1 MNPHRRLFITGIS
14 GLLGL
19 NAALQWRGRFDITGC
34 YRSRPV
40 SMPEVKAVALNLED
54 SAATQALFEQ
64 IRPDV
69 VLHTAALTDVDR
81 CELDPALAARLNVDV
96 TRVVAGAA
104 RQVGAQLV
112 HVSTDHVFAGDR
124 PFYDELAE
132 PHPVNV
138 YARTKLE
145 AERVVHEVYPGALT
159 VRTNFLG
166 WGPAAP
172 RSFLDWVIRSLAEG
186 VPLRM
191 FTDVFIT
198 PIGVNDLLDCLFD
211 LLELAPAGVV
221 HVAGAERL
229 SKYEIGVRTARTFG
243 YRTDL
248 IERASIDGF
257 PLPAPR
263 PRDLSLNTGRV
274 SQLLGRP
281 MPDADAC
288 LRRLRELRDAGW
300 PDALHTAL
308 QPVTRAAPD
317 RP

>member
-1 MNPHRRLFITGIS
+1 MNPRRRLFITGIS

-19 NAALQWRGRFDITGC
+19 NAALQWRRRFDTTEC
-34 YRSRPV
+34 YRSHPI
-40 SMPEVKAVALNLED
+40 SMPEVNAVALNLED
-54 SAATQALFEQ
+54 GAATQALFDQ

-96 TRVVAGAA
+96 TRVVAEAA
-104 RQVGAQLV
+104 RTVGAQLV
-112 HVSTDHVFAGDR
+112 HISTDHVFAGDR
-124 PFYDELAE
+124 PSYDELAE
-132 PHPVNV
+132 PRPVNI

-145 AERVVHEVYPGALT
+145 AERVVHDVYPGALT

-166 WGPAAP
+166 WGAVAP
-172 RSFLDWVIRSLAEG
+172 RSFLDWVVRSLAKG
-186 VPLRM
+186 APLRM
-191 FTDVFIT
+191 FADVFIT

-211 LLELAPAGVV
+211 LLDQARTGVV

-248 IERASIDGF
+248 IERASIDAF
-257 PLPAPR
+257 PLAAPR
-263 PRDLSLNTGRV
+263 PRDLSLSTGRV
-274 SQLLGRP
+274 SQMLGRP

-288 LRRLRELRDAGW
+288 LHRLRELRDAGW

-308 QPVTRAAPD
+308 QPVTRVAPD